1 MKLIKLVIPFLFLQS
16 LLLSCKS
23 NTYTYNDDI
32 PAGIIE
38 AIKAGNARELAKY
51 FQNSVE
57 LALTDIDDVYSKN
70 QAELIIQDF
79 FKKHPPQ
86 SFSILHKGGKETSR
100 YAIGNL
106 STANGKF
113 RVTILIKIR
122 EGVAAINQ
130 LRIEKEDGE

>member
-1 MKLIKLVIPFLFLQS
+1 MKLIKLIIPFLFLQS
-16 LLLSCKS
+16 VLLSCKS

-32 PAGIIE
+32 PAAIIE
-38 AIKAGNARELAKY
+38 AIKAGDASKLAKY

-79 FKKHPPQ
+79 FKKHPAQ

-106 STANGKF
+106 STTNGKF

-122 EGVAAINQ
+122 DGAAVINQ
-130 LRIEKEDGE
+130 LRIEEEDGE

>member
-70 QAELIIQDF
+70 QAELIIRCQGGLYV
-79 FKKHPPQ
+79 
-86 SFSILHKGGKETSR
+86 SILPKVSV
-100 YAIGNL
+100 YC
-106 STANGKF
+106 
-113 RVTILIKIR
+113 IR
-122 EGVAAINQ
+122 EVKRHQDMPLVTFQRQMENSGS
-130 LRIEKEDGE
+130 LS